1 MHIWQCRVEAM
12 ARRAQEA
19 IDKAPE
25 YRRIPR
31 KRRYWNPER
40 CGRIARGGTSY
51 YPEYAPPPVMQR
63 VMLRVGR
70 ALFC

>member
-12 ARRAQEA
+12 ARRAHEA

-31 KRRYWNPER
+31 KRRYCNPKIS
-40 CGRIARGGTSY
+40 GHIPTSGQEC
-51 YPEYAPPPVMQR
+51 YPEYAPPPAVRRVMQR
-63 VMLRVGR
+63 VGR
-70 ALFC
+70 ELIY

>member
-1 MHIWQCRVEAM
+1 MHIWQRRVEAM
-12 ARRAQEA
+12 VRRAQEA

-31 KRRYWNPER
+31 KRRYCNPEIS
-40 CGRIARGGTSY
+40 GHIPTSGQEC
-51 YPEYAPPPVMQR
+51 YPEYAPPPAVRR

-70 ALFC
+70 ALFY